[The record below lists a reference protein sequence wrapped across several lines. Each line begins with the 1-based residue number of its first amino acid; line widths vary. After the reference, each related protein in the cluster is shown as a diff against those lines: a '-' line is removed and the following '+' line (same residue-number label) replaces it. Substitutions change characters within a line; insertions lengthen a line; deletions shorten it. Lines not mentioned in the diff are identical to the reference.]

1 VIVFGVELE
10 VLRNRKRRAMRA
22 RYIKNH
28 DAVDAH
34 MLSASRGDG
43 LWTGRANVEGAG
55 EYLEAKQP

>member
-1 VIVFGVELE
+1 
-10 VLRNRKRRAMRA
+10 VLRNRKRRAKRA

-43 LWTGRANVEGAG
+43 LWTAGRANVEGAG
-55 EYLEAKQP
+55 QYLEAKQP